1 VRLARSPAHHL
12 VLAIADDAVRFAL
25 VCAAPVAGAPVAQL
39 EMRDIGWLDVPR
51 ICAEA
56 GVRREQRPSAPGNSQ
71 EEEGDDEEED
81 AAFTLDIQ
89 VLRALYAYC
98 WFEVHQVQSYIMLT
112 LRTVL
117 G

>member
-71 EEEGDDEEED
+71 EEKGDDEEED

-98 WFEVHQVQSYIMLT
+98 WFELHQARSSIMLT
-112 LRTVL
+112 LPTVL